1 MKKFLMVLGLLMIGA
16 VPLAASAHTDVHV
29 GFNVGVP
36 VVSYGRPAYYDYD
49 RVVVSRPYCPP
60 HRVVYE
66 TYDDGDYYDYRPV
79 AVYRER
85 GWGPGRDR
93 GWREHDHDS
102 DEWREH
108 GRWHR

>member
-1 MKKFLMVLGLLMIGA
+1 MKKLMAAVGVLLASAL
-16 VPLAASAHTDVHV
+16 PLAASAHTDVRV
-29 GFNVGVP
+29 GFNIGVP

-66 TYDDGDYYDYRPV
+66 TYNDGYYYDRYRPV
-79 AVYRER
+79 VVYRER
-85 GWGPGRDR
+85 GWDR
-93 GWREHDHDS
+93 G
-102 DEWREH
+102 WREH